1 LRKERGERGLKHLTL
16 VQQNDIHGQ
25 TDLHWEH
32 FWVNGRA
39 SYRKLGGFPRIA
51 TLLSEFR
58 QQTRDALLFLDSG
71 DEIHG
76 TGPAQW
82 TKGAA
87 ITPLLRSLG
96 IDAMTPGNW
105 EFGFG
110 PEVLWKRVEECAFP
124 VLACNVENAADRSSP
139 LPASHVFDRA
149 GVRVGVIGLTS
160 PIVTEKM
167 PRAFG
172 LGLRFSDAL
181 DRLPEQVADLR
192 EKEKAD
198 LVVLLSHM
206 GLAQDLQL
214 ASEVQGI
221 DVVLSGHTHD
231 RLHDPIV
238 VGKTILIQS
247 GFSGSFLGRLDLEIE
262 GKAITGYRHKLIPV
276 EETIDP
282 NPAMSDLVD
291 QQLRPH
297 RERLAEI
304 VGETVTPL
312 HRMSLLETSMDN
324 LITDAYLNLTGAE
337 VAFSHG
343 WRYGAPVQSGPV
355 SMSDLW
361 QIIPTNPE
369 VFMAELSGEQIRHML
384 EQSFENVYAMP
395 PLRQKGG
402 YPIRV
407 SGLSAVVRQN
417 NPPGARVQELYIAGE
432 TYRPNKRYRIAGAG
446 EQDLRNAESKELTG
460 VHAIDAIRRYFTNGP
475 LHCDVTGSKLI
486 AV

>member
-1 LRKERGERGLKHLTL
+1 
-16 VQQNDIHGQ
+16 
-25 TDLHWEH
+25 
-32 FWVNGRA
+32 
-39 SYRKLGGFPRIA
+39 
-51 TLLSEFR
+51 
-58 QQTRDALLFLDSG
+58 
-71 DEIHG
+71 
-76 TGPAQW
+76 
-82 TKGAA
+82 
-87 ITPLLRSLG
+87 
-96 IDAMTPGNW
+96 
-105 EFGFG
+105 
-110 PEVLWKRVEECAFP
+110 
-124 VLACNVENAADRSSP
+124 
-139 LPASHVFDRA
+139 
-149 GVRVGVIGLTS
+149 
-160 PIVTEKM
+160 M

-181 DRLPEQVADLR
+181 DKLPEQVTDLR
-192 EKEKAD
+192 EKETVD
-198 LVVLLSHM
+198 IVVLLSHM

-231 RLHDPIV
+231 RLHNPIV

-262 GKAITGYRHKLIPV
+262 GKTITGYQHKLIAV
-276 EETIDP
+276 EETVAPDK
-282 NPAMSDLVD
+282 AMSDLVA

-343 WRYGAPVQSGPV
+343 WRYGAPVLSGPV
-355 SMSDLW
+355 STSDLW

-369 VFMAELSGEQIRHML
+369 VFTAELSGEHIRHIP

-417 NPPGARVQELYIAGE
+417 NPHGARVQELYIAGE
-432 TYRPNKRYRIAGAG
+432 AYRPTKRYRIAGAG

-460 VHAIDAIRRYFTNGP
+460 VHAIDAIRRYFAKGP
-475 LHCDVTGSKLI
+475 INCDVTGSKLT